1 MTRRR
6 ISQAEHARL
15 RRRAVAYARLA
26 AKALV
31 AGNATKAGIY
41 QETEQRLRRQADA
54 AEARFSRSKVS
65 NQRFPLEKQGV

>member
-1 MTRRR
+1 MTRR

-31 AGNATKAGIY
+31 DGNATKAGIY
-41 QETEQRLRRQADA
+41 RETEQRLRRQADA
-54 AEARFSRSKVS
+54 RFSLSKVS
-65 NQRFPLEKQGV
+65 DQRFPRQKQGV